1 MSDVGTALI
10 LGWGP
15 GLGGDGLLLE
25 DDMRNPI
32 QGEHG
37 LSVNGVLLP
46 ADDHLAVLNEK
57 DWVALVFVLVVDR
70 CLGLGV
76 GELLLHDD
84 IYRPMQGRVV
94 LGVDEPLLEKKVT
107 CCLWRSPR

>member
-46 ADDHLAVLNEK
+46 ADDHLAFGGLLGNLLFRVGLSS
-57 DWVALVFVLVVDR
+57 FFSGLVVATGSSPFYMAKTLVTFF
-70 CLGLGV
+70 LG
-76 GELLLHDD
+76 
-84 IYRPMQGRVV
+84 
-94 LGVDEPLLEKKVT
+94 
-107 CCLWRSPR
+107 S